1 MDTLRN
7 HNHMLKSELDRVRSS
22 LSHVSENHC
31 KSLQVIIFL
40 QEPSLA
46 STTRLSTIGI
56 MSLVINFYVCVHHF

>member
-1 MDTLRN
+1 METLMN

-22 LSHVSENHC
+22 LSHVRGDKIMSMQTTEFFYTQ
-31 KSLQVIIFL
+31 S

-56 MSLVINFYVCVHHF
+56 CSVHCIYLL